1 MSNETTNQ
9 KTTSTDLDNF
19 KEYLKKGL
27 KLKCPK
33 YNTEYNT
40 YKIISLFGPL
50 IVIFLPLRKLK
61 IK

>member
-19 KEYLKKGL
+19 KEYLKIGL

-40 YKIISLFGPL
+40 YKIISLL
-50 IVIFLPLRKLK
+50 DH
-61 IK
+61 